1 MNGSDVAGE
10 GPQKPPPSASA
21 ANGEGGENSEA
32 ALAKKRKK
40 EGLKPIIT
48 TEGEQAGYVCCPLLR
63 LSCVLYGSLR
73 RLLDSCVCQPAFPD

>member
-10 GPQKPPPSASA
+10 GAQKPPPSASA
-21 ANGEGGENSEA
+21 ANGEGGENGEA

-48 TEGEQAGYVCCPLLR
+48 TEGEQTGYVCGPFLR
-63 LSCVLYGSLR
+63 LSCDSYGSLH
-73 RLLDSCVCQPAFPD
+73 RLPDSCVCQPTSPD